1 MTPSNSY
8 SLQRTM
14 IIYILLIGFAALLV
28 ASEFVLD
35 THSTALK
42 LELTRN
48 FQQYANGELTEDQ
61 VYEPLVKIRNKAM
74 MMVGV
79 ILAVVVIVLTMFIK
93 TITEPLQHM
102 VEVSKAISAGDLSQT
117 TGVESKNELSQLSAA
132 IDDMSTNLQEI
143 IMLSRSVCDSANRVT
158 TNTMGLMKNEQLP
171 GGKSE
176 AMEQQLARLES
187 ELTMLG
193 QVIDFFKLYSVDNQP
208 WPG

>member
-1 MTPSNSY
+1 MTPPGSY

-35 THSTALK
+35 THSMELKQALTSNY
-42 LELTRN
+42 ER
-48 FQQYANGELTEDQ
+48 YAKGELAWNQ
-61 VYEPLVKIRNKAM
+61 VYDPLVRIRNKAM

-102 VEVSKAISAGDLSQT
+102 VEVSKAISAGDLSRT
-117 TGVESKNELSQLSAA
+117 TGVETRNELSQLSTA

-143 IMLSRSVCDSANRVT
+143 IMLSRSVCDSAGRVT
-158 TNTMGLMKNEQLP
+158 ANTMGVMGKGGMTPETMKAMKVQLV
-171 GGKSE
+171 
-176 AMEQQLARLES
+176 RLDS
-187 ELTMLG
+187 ELDMLG
-193 QVIDFFKLYSVDNQP
+193 QVIDFFKLYSVDDR
-208 WPG
+208 G